1 MNKRNKHAPGPKA
14 APVKS
19 STSISGWSIRLLL
32 SLLALLLYGNT
43 LTFDYAL
50 DDEVLILK
58 NEAVQKGVNGIP
70 EILSPGKVYE
80 NSIQPFR
87 PVASA
92 LFAIERSLAGRSAA
106 FGHFISLL
114 LYVINL
120 QLLFT
125 LLQRLFRQVHTLFL
139 ALIVALFAA
148 HPIHSE
154 VVANIKS
161 QDELLAAAFGLL
173 AWLKFLPKQ
182 ENVSIGRS
190 DVITGS
196 LYFFL
201 AQLSKESAIAFA
213 LIIPASRILVLK
225 QPPGSTLLHAV
236 PLLVLGLIFLWI
248 RSLYVPFSID
258 ASADP
263 LLANV
268 LNGAKNMGET
278 SATKMVIL
286 LQFLRAVFL
295 PWPMS
300 WDYSFN
306 EIPVSTWSQLTPW
319 LGLLLY
325 TLLMVVVLF
334 RFRQWPIVSFC
345 ILFFFISTSPTNNLF
360 FTTGSTF
367 AERFLY
373 VPSIAFCIVL
383 VFLIAKALKT
393 DIRQFPEHGRRPLF
407 LVVGTLVLAGSVL
420 TVVRASDWRN
430 NKTLFS
436 ADILHAPNSTRT
448 HYSLASELMKEA
460 QRSVDYRKRTELL
473 NESAA
478 SFDRSIAIHPGNFQ
492 AWYNYGLNR
501 ALAGDTVKA
510 VNCYRRS
517 IELSPTYQVA
527 MNNLAVIYDA
537 QGATDSAAAWY
548 RRVLALDPDNAV
560 AKSNLSN
567 TYFNQGLRLS
577 QAGRRAEAITAY
589 RKSAASDPSNSIPL
603 NNLAS
608 LFASEAQYDSALVY
622 LKKAYSIKPGEMMV
636 IENIAA
642 VSYLDGNYPQAMEFA
657 GKALAI
663 QPNAQRS
670 LGVMAD
676 TYQAMGNPAEAMK
689 YLQRLQQIR

>member
-1 MNKRNKHAPGPKA
+1 
-14 APVKS
+14 
-19 STSISGWSIRLLL
+19 
-32 SLLALLLYGNT
+32 
-43 LTFDYAL
+43 
-50 DDEVLILK
+50 
-58 NEAVQKGVNGIP
+58 
-70 EILSPGKVYE
+70 
-80 NSIQPFR
+80 
-87 PVASA
+87 
-92 LFAIERSLAGRSAA
+92 
-106 FGHFISLL
+106 
-114 LYVINL
+114 
-120 QLLFT
+120 
-125 LLQRLFRQVHTLFL
+125 
-139 ALIVALFAA
+139 
-148 HPIHSE
+148 
-154 VVANIKS
+154 
-161 QDELLAAAFGLL
+161 
-173 AWLKFLPKQ
+173 
-182 ENVSIGRS
+182 
-190 DVITGS
+190 
-196 LYFFL
+196 
-201 AQLSKESAIAFA
+201 
-213 LIIPASRILVLK
+213 
-225 QPPGSTLLHAV
+225 
-236 PLLVLGLIFLWI
+236 
-248 RSLYVPFSID
+248 
-258 ASADP
+258 
-263 LLANV
+263 LANV

-306 EIPVSTWSQLTPW
+306 EIPISTWSQLTPW

-325 TLLMVVVLF
+325 ALLMVVVLF
-334 RFRQWPIVSFC
+334 RFRQWPIFSFC

-567 TYFNQGLRLS
+567 TYFNLGLRLS
-577 QAGRRAEAITAY
+577 QAGRREEAITAY

-642 VSYLDGNYPQAMEFA
+642 VSYLDGNYPQALEFA

-670 LGVMAD
+670 LGVIAD
-676 TYQAMGNPAEAMK
+676 TYQALGNPAEAMK
-689 YLQRLQQIR
+689 YRQRLQQIR

>member
-1 MNKRNKHAPGPKA
+1 MNKRNKHAPGQKA

-19 STSISGWSIRLLL
+19 NTSSANWIIRLAL
-32 SLLALLLYGNT
+32 SLMVLLLYGNT

-50 DDEVLILK
+50 DDEALILN
-58 NEAVQKGVNGIP
+58 NEAVQKGFDGIAD
-70 EILSPGKVYE
+70 IFIKGKDYE
-80 NSIQPFR
+80 NSLQPFR
-87 PVASA
+87 PVTSVC
-92 LFAIERSLAGRSAA
+92 FAIQRSLAGRSAT

-125 LLQRLFRQVHTLFL
+125 LLQRLFRQFHPLL
-139 ALIVALFAA
+139 PALIVALFAA

-161 QDELLAAAFGLL
+161 QDELLAATFGLL

-182 ENVSIGRS
+182 ESVSIGRS

-201 AQLSKESAIAFA
+201 ALLSKESAIAFA
-213 LIIPASRILVLK
+213 LIIPASRNLVLK
-225 QPPGSTLLHAV
+225 QAPRSILLHAV
-236 PLLVLGLIFLWI
+236 PLLILGLVFVWI
-248 RSLYVPFSID
+248 RSLYVPFTID

-268 LNGAKNMGET
+268 LNGAKNIGET

-306 EIPVSTWSQLTPW
+306 EIPISTWSQATPW

-325 TLLMVVVLF
+325 ALLVVVVLF

-373 VPSIAFCIVL
+373 VPSIAFCIAL
-383 VFLIAKALKT
+383 VVTIAKALKT
-393 DIRQFPEHGRRPLF
+393 DIRQFPEPGRRPLF
-407 LVVGTLVLAGSVL
+407 LVIGTLVLAGSVL
-420 TVVRASDWRN
+420 SVVRAADWRN

-436 ADILHAPNSTRT
+436 ADVRHAPNSTRT

-460 QRSVDYRKRTELL
+460 QRTTDYRKRIELL
-473 NESAA
+473 KESAA

-510 VNCYRRS
+510 INFYRQT
-517 IELSPTYQVA
+517 IKLSPTYLVA

-537 QGATDSAAAWY
+537 LGATDSASVWY
-548 RRVLALDPDNAV
+548 RQILALDSGNAIAV
-560 AKSNLSN
+560 SNLSI
-567 TYFNQGLRLS
+567 TFFNQGLRLNA
-577 QAGRRAEAITAY
+577 AGKREEAISAY
-589 RKSAASDPSNSIPL
+589 RKSAFTDPSNSLPL

-622 LKKAYSIKPGEMMV
+622 LKKAYSIKPGELMV

-642 VSYLDGNYPQAMEFA
+642 VSYLDGNYPQALEFA
-657 GKALAI
+657 EKALAI

-689 YLQRLQQIR
+689 YRQRLQQIR

>member
-1 MNKRNKHAPGPKA
+1 MNKRNTKAPGRKA
-14 APVKS
+14 APVRS
-19 STSISGWSIRLLL
+19 STSNSSWSIRLLL

-50 DDEVLILK
+50 DDEALILK
-58 NEAVQKGVNGIP
+58 NEAVQKGIGGIAD
-70 EILSPGKVYE
+70 IFTPGKVYE

-87 PVASA
+87 PVTSIC
-92 LFAIERSLAGRSAA
+92 FAIEHSLAGRSAA
-106 FGHFISLL
+106 FGHFVSLL
-114 LYVINL
+114 LYVILL

-125 LLQRLFRQVHTLFL
+125 LLQRLFRQFHPLFL
-139 ALIVALFAA
+139 ALIVGLFAA
-148 HPIHSE
+148 HPIHTE

-161 QDELLAAAFGLL
+161 RDELLAALFGLM
-173 AWLKFLPKQ
+173 AWLKFLPKADTPG
-182 ENVSIGRS
+182 IGRT
-190 DVITGS
+190 DMILGS

-201 AQLSKESAIAFA
+201 ALLSKESAIAFL
-213 LIIPASRILVLK
+213 LIIPLSRILILK
-225 QPPGSTLLHAV
+225 QPVKSASLEAV
-236 PLLVLGLIFLWI
+236 PLLLLGITFVLI
-248 RSLYVPFSID
+248 RGVYVPFTID
-258 ASADP
+258 ATADP
-263 LLANV
+263 LLANI
-268 LNGAKNMGET
+268 LHGAKNIGES

-286 LQFLRAVFL
+286 FHFLRAMIF

-306 EIPVSTWSQLTPW
+306 EIPVSNWNQVTPW
-319 LGLLLY
+319 MGLLLY
-325 TLLMVVVLF
+325 GMLSVVVLF
-334 RFRQWPIVSFC
+334 RFRNWPILSFC
-345 ILFFFISTSPTNNLF
+345 ILYFFISTSPTNNLF

-367 AERFLY
+367 AERFLFI
-373 VPSIAFCIVL
+373 PSIAFCIAL
-383 VFLIAKALKT
+383 VVLIAKALKT
-393 DIRQFPEHGRRPLF
+393 DICQFPEQGRRPLF

-501 ALAGDTVKA
+501 ALAGDTNKA

-548 RRVLALDPDNAV
+548 GKVLALDPGNAIAV
-560 AKSNLSN
+560 SNLSN
-567 TYFNQGLRLS
+567 TYFNQGLRYS
-577 QAGRRAEAITAY
+577 QAGRRDEAIIAY
-589 RKSAASDPSNSIPL
+589 RKSAACDPSNSLPL

-608 LFASEAQYDSALVY
+608 LFASGAQYDSALVY
-622 LKKAYSIKPGEMMV
+622 LKKAYSIKPAEMMI

-642 VSYLDGNYPQAMEFA
+642 VSYLNGNYPQALEFS

-663 QPNAQRS
+663 NPNARKS

-689 YLQRLQQIR
+689 YRQRLQQIR

>member
-1 MNKRNKHAPGPKA
+1 MNKRNKHAPGQKA

-19 STSISGWSIRLLL
+19 NTSSANWIIRLAL
-32 SLLALLLYGNT
+32 SLMVLLLYGYT

-50 DDEVLILK
+50 DDEALILK
-58 NEAVQKGVNGIP
+58 NEAVQKGVGGIAD
-70 EILSPGKVYE
+70 IFIKGKDYE
-80 NSIQPFR
+80 NSLQPFR
-87 PVASA
+87 PVTSVC
-92 LFAIERSLAGRSAA
+92 FAIQRSLAGRSAT

-114 LYVINL
+114 LYAINL
-120 QLLFT
+120 QLLLT
-125 LLQRLFRQVHTLFL
+125 LLQRLFRQFHPLFP

-161 QDELLAAAFGLL
+161 QDELLAATFGLL

-182 ENVSIGRS
+182 ESVSIGRS
-190 DVITGS
+190 DVILGS
-196 LYFFL
+196 LFFSL
-201 AQLSKESAIAFA
+201 ALLSKESAIAFV
-213 LIIPASRILVLK
+213 LIIPISRILVLR
-225 QPPGSTLLHAV
+225 QPVGVASLQAV
-236 PLLVLGLIFLWI
+236 PLLVLGLAFVWI
-248 RSLYVPFSID
+248 RSLYVPFTID

-268 LNGAKNMGET
+268 LNGAKNIGET

-306 EIPVSTWSQLTPW
+306 EIPVSTWSQVTPW

-325 TLLMVVVLF
+325 ALLAVVVLF
-334 RFRQWPIVSFC
+334 RFLQWPIVSFC

-393 DIRQFPEHGRRPLF
+393 DLRNFPVHVRRPLF
-407 LVVGTLVLAGSVL
+407 LAIGTLLLAGSVL
-420 TVVRASDWRN
+420 SVVRAADWRN

-436 ADILHAPNSTRT
+436 ADVRHAPNSTRT

-460 QRSVDYRKRTELL
+460 QRTADNRKRIELL

-510 VNCYRRS
+510 INFYRQT
-517 IELSPTYQVA
+517 IKLSPTYLVA

-537 QGATDSAAAWY
+537 LGATDSASAWY
-548 RRVLALDPDNAV
+548 RQILALDSGNAIAV
-560 AKSNLSN
+560 SNLSN
-567 TYFNQGLRLS
+567 TFFNQGLRLN
-577 QAGRRAEAITAY
+577 AVGKREEAISAY
-589 RKSAASDPSNSIPL
+589 RKSAFTDPSNSLPL

-608 LFASEAQYDSALVY
+608 LFASDAQYDSALVY

-642 VSYLDGNYPQAMEFA
+642 VSYLDGNYPQALEFA

-663 QPNAQRS
+663 NPNARRS
-670 LGVMAD
+670 LGVLAD

-689 YLQRLQQIR
+689 YRQRLQQVR

>member
-1 MNKRNKHAPGPKA
+1 MNKRNKHAPGQKA

-19 STSISGWSIRLLL
+19 NTSSANWIIRLAL
-32 SLLALLLYGNT
+32 SLMVLLLYGNT

-50 DDEVLILK
+50 DDEALILN
-58 NEAVQKGVNGIP
+58 NEAVQKGFDGIAD
-70 EILSPGKVYE
+70 IFIKGKDYE
-80 NSIQPFR
+80 NSLQPFR
-87 PVASA
+87 PVTSVC
-92 LFAIERSLAGRSAA
+92 FAIQRSLAGRSAT

-125 LLQRLFRQVHTLFL
+125 LLQRLFRQFHPLL
-139 ALIVALFAA
+139 PALIVALFAA

-161 QDELLAAAFGLL
+161 QDELLAATFGLL

-182 ENVSIGRS
+182 ESVSIGRS

-201 AQLSKESAIAFA
+201 ALLSKESAIAFA
-213 LIIPASRILVLK
+213 LIIPASRNLVLK
-225 QPPGSTLLHAV
+225 QAPRSILLHAV
-236 PLLVLGLIFLWI
+236 PLLILGLVFVWI
-248 RSLYVPFSID
+248 RSLYVPFTID

-268 LNGAKNMGET
+268 LNGAKNIGET

-306 EIPVSTWSQLTPW
+306 EIPISTWSQATPW

-325 TLLMVVVLF
+325 ALLMVVVLF
-334 RFRQWPIVSFC
+334 RFRQWPIFSFC